1 MADVKKTLVD
11 YMSEEDYTRYNEL
24 ISLAET
30 AKANAPK
37 AERKPR
43 GPMTIEQKKK
53 AADFVSGP
61 SRYVVRWRRRPGR
74 HPCRFSCSAAAPV
87 QKS

>member
-1 MADVKKTLVD
+1 MANKTIVD
-11 YMSEEDYTRYNEL
+11 YMTEEDYARYNEL

-43 GPMTIEQKKK
+43 GPMTGEQKVK
-53 AADFVSGP
+53 AAEA
-61 SRYVVRWRRRPGR
+61 RLAKAQ
-74 HPCRFSCSAAAPV
+74 AALEALLAA
-87 QKS
+87 QAD

>member
-24 ISLAET
+24 IALAET

-43 GPMTIEQKKK
+43 GPMTVEQKKK
-53 AADFVSGP
+53 AAEA
-61 SRYVVRWRRRPGR
+61 RLAKAQ
-74 HPCRFSCSAAAPV
+74 AALDALLAA
-87 QKS
+87 QED